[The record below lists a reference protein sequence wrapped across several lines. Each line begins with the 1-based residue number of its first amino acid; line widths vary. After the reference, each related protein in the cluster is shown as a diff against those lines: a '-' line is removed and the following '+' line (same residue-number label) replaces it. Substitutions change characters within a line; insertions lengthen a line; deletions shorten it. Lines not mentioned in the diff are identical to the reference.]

1 MFFLISLLGLLDFV
15 GLLAFGLRGSLVCK
29 ISALSNF
36 DANLIAK
43 ITLIDRVGV
52 KLSMILSNF
61 DANLIAK
68 ISLIARVGVKL
79 SMIF

>member
-1 MFFLISLLGLLDFV
+1 MFFLIGLLGLLDFV
-15 GLLAFGLRGSLVCK
+15 GLLAFGLRGSLVFK

-43 ITLIDRVGV
+43 ITLIDCVGV

-68 ISLIARVGVKL
+68 ISLIVSVGVKL
-79 SMIF
+79 SMLF

>member
-1 MFFLISLLGLLDFV
+1 MFFLIDLLGLLDFV
-15 GLLAFGLRGSLVCK
+15 GLLAFGLRGSLVRK

-36 DANLIAK
+36 HANLIAK
-43 ITLIDRVGV
+43 ITLIDCVGV

-61 DANLIAK
+61 DENLITQ
-68 ISLIARVGVKL
+68 ISLIGCVGVKL